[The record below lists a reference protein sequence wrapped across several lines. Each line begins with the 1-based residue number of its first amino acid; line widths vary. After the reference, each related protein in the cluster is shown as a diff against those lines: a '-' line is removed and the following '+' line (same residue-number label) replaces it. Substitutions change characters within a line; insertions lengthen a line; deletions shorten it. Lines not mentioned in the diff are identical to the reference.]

1 METVQTAIFEEPP
14 INEREILR
22 YMSSRGGE
30 DELRPLIS
38 ECLDELRGR
47 LSYKVCHIT
56 LPIEIDGNKIKLPC
70 GEIESHNLAKNLSG
84 CEKAV
89 IFAAPIGVE
98 IDRLIAKYSRLSPAK
113 AFCCQAIG
121 AERVEIHILNRHIVE
136 IIATVEAFIFEGLL
150 IEAIEATAHQVI
162 HLIVG
167 VDHVLRFGSHK
178 RGKHLPL
185 GSPGAGGSHSCYQ
198 K

>member
-38 ECLDELRGR
+38 ECLDELHGR
-47 LSYKVCHIT
+47 LSYKVCHVT

-70 GEIESHNLAKNLSG
+70 GEIESHNLAKNLNG

-89 IFAAPIGVE
+89 IFAATIGVE

-121 AERVEIHILNRHIVE
+121 AERVE
-136 IIATVEAFIFEGLL
+136 GLCDDFCESVNEKL
-150 IEAIEATAHQVI
+150 
-162 HLIVG
+162 
-167 VDHVLRFGSHK
+167 
-178 RGKHLPL
+178 
-185 GSPGAGGSHSCYQ
+185 GAGGEMLKPRFSPGYGDLPLETQ
-198 K
+198 KMIFSLLDCPKRIGVTLGDSLLMSPSNP

>member
-30 DELRPLIS
+30 DELRPLIR
-38 ECLDELRGR
+38 ECLDELHGR

-56 LPIEIDGNKIKLPC
+56 LPIEIDGDKIKLPC

-89 IFAAPIGVE
+89 IFMG
-98 IDRLIAKYSRLSPAK
+98 
-113 AFCCQAIG
+113 
-121 AERVEIHILNRHIVE
+121 
-136 IIATVEAFIFEGLL
+136 
-150 IEAIEATAHQVI
+150 
-162 HLIVG
+162 
-167 VDHVLRFGSHK
+167 
-178 RGKHLPL
+178 
-185 GSPGAGGSHSCYQ
+185 
-198 K
+198 